1 MDQRGGTIH
10 PAGDANWAQEISL
23 DLDMA
28 SAICPNCHILLV
40 EADDDS
46 YNNLGAAVNQA
57 VKLNADEISNSYG
70 GVEFK
75 GEKSYASFYDHPG
88 HVITASSGDSGYGTM
103 VPAAFNTVTS
113 VGGTTLS
120 RANAGRGWS
129 ETVWSAT
136 GSGCSGFVSK
146 PSWQTDKGCANRT
159 LNDISA
165 DADPTTG
172 VSVYDTYSQPGWL
185 IFGGTSV
192 SAPIIAGIYALSGNA
207 SRVLYGSYPYSHS
220 ANLYDV
226 TSGSNGTCDSSY
238 LCTGE
243 AGYDGPTGLG
253 TPNGISAF

>member
-1 MDQRGGTIH
+1 M
-10 PAGDANWAQEISL
+10 
-23 DLDMA
+23 
-28 SAICPNCHILLV
+28 
-40 EADDDS
+40 
-46 YNNLGAAVNQA
+46 
-57 VKLNADEISNSYG
+57 
-70 GVEFK
+70 EFK

-185 IFGGTSV
+185 IFGGTCV